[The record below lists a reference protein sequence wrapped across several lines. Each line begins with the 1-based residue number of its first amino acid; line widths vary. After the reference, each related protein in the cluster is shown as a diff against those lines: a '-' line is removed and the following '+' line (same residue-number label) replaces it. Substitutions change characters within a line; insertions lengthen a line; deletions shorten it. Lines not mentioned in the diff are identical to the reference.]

1 MRRKIDNIQS
11 DVLHRPERCGDVLKV
26 TQGCNLGLS
35 MLISGHIH
43 LGSHSDAGGTWWR
56 GLRPLR
62 LGRWGLNETWV
73 FMKTC
78 SHVGLGLRA
87 GSWVC
92 WRTGGWVEE
101 GLVHKAATG

>member
-1 MRRKIDNIQS
+1 MEH
-11 DVLHRPERCGDVLKV
+11 LLCGK
-26 TQGCNLGLS
+26 N
-35 MLISGHIH
+35 HIR
-43 LGSHSDAGGTWWR
+43 SQDKTTS
-56 GLRPLR
+56 LR

-78 SHVGLGLRA
+78 THVGLGLRA